1 MAKRKRHKKTSAA
14 RYIEKISSQISDI
27 IKKDL
32 EKSFRLTPADA
43 KNVKKIKKKLAGLRK
58 QVEKRLKEGLK
69 KIFKAMPAGRR
80 KKGKKKK

>member
-1 MAKRKRHKKTSAA
+1 MAKKRKSKKTSAA
-14 RYIEKISSQISDI
+14 EYIEKISSQISDI

-32 EKSFRLTPADA
+32 EKSFKLPPSD
-43 KNVKKIKKKLAGLRK
+43 VKTLKKVKKKLAELRK

-69 KIFKAMPAGRR
+69 KIFKAMPAGGR

>member
-1 MAKRKRHKKTSAA
+1 MAKKRKSKKTSAA

-32 EKSFRLTPADA
+32 EKSFKLPPSD
-43 KNVKKIKKKLAGLRK
+43 VKTLKKVKKKLAGLRK

-69 KIFKAMPAGRR
+69 KIFKAMPAGGR